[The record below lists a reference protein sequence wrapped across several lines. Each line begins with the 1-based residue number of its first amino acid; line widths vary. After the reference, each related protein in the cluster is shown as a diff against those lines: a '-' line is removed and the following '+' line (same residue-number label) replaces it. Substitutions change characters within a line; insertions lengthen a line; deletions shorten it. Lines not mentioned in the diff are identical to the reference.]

1 MRPRSDV
8 PPSGGMGG
16 HRAGCAAIGRDAF
29 FAGAGRSPT
38 VTRYA
43 INPPELKD
51 AREIG
56 YNHAIVDEGTFYMAG
71 QVAMNADSNVVG
83 DDIETQ
89 ARKAYE
95 NVEILLDAV
104 GKTVA
109 DVAKVTTHVVDPAEH
124 YFEGYKEVYLE
135 TFDEPYPCHTVLG
148 HEQLAHEEYLVEV
161 EVEVPLST
169 ADVEAIEPDGDV
181 IRAV

>member
-1 MRPRSDV
+1 M
-8 PPSGGMGG
+8 
-16 HRAGCAAIGRDAF
+16 
-29 FAGAGRSPT
+29 
-38 VTRYA
+38 TRYA

-56 YNHAIVDEGTFYMAG
+56 YNHAIIDGGTFYMAG
-71 QVAMNADSNVVG
+71 QVAMDETSTVVG

-95 NVEILLDAV
+95 NVGVLLETI
-104 GKTVA
+104 GKTYA
-109 DVAKVTTHVVDPAEH
+109 DVAKVTTHIVDPKEH
-124 YFEGYKEVYLE
+124 YYDGYKAVYWE

-148 HEQLAHEEYLVEV
+148 HEQLADEAYLVEI
-161 EVEVPLST
+161 EVEVPLT
-169 ADVEAIEPDGDV
+169 DADIDALELDGDA